1 MAMPTRTND
10 QWIEDLRAAG
20 DQRNS
25 ALAELHEIILN
36 GLPYSLK
43 KWLSPSNPRFT
54 PLAEEVAQET
64 LLRVLDNLETFEGRS
79 KFTTWVHK
87 IAINIALTELRRK
100 RWEEFSLDDLVDD
113 EESPPVIRLMLDH
126 DAVTPESVVEGDDVL
141 QRVKRVIM
149 EELTDKQ
156 RKAMIAI
163 AFKKVPLE
171 EVARRMG
178 TNRNALYKLM
188 HDSRLRLK
196 HRLEREG
203 LTTEAIFE
211 VFESR

>member
-1 MAMPTRTND
+1 MPTRTNNE
-10 QWIEDLRAAG
+10 WIADL
-20 DQRNS
+20 QSESEPRNS
-25 ALAELHEIILN
+25 ALADLHAVILN
-36 GLPYSLK
+36 GLPYALK

-64 LLRVLDNLETFEGRS
+64 LLRVMDNLDSFEGRS

-113 EESPPVIRLMLDH
+113 EESPPLIRLMLDQ
-126 DAVTPESVVEGDDVL
+126 DAVSPESAVEGDDVL
-141 QRVKRVIM
+141 QQVKRIIL
-149 EELTDKQ
+149 EELTVKQ
-156 RKAMIAI
+156 RKAMVAI
-163 AFKKVPLE
+163 AVKKVPLE

-188 HDSRLRLK
+188 HDSRRRLK

-203 LTTEAIFE
+203 LTTQAIFE
-211 VFESR
+211 VFENR

>member
-1 MAMPTRTND
+1 MAMPTRTNT
-10 QWIEDLRAAG
+10 QWIQDLQSEGER
-20 DQRNS
+20 RSS
-25 ALAELHEIILN
+25 ALADLHGIILN
-36 GLPYSLK
+36 GLPYALK
-43 KWLSPSNPRFT
+43 KWLSPSNPRLT
-54 PLAEEVAQET
+54 PLVEEAAQET
-64 LLRVLDNLETFEGRS
+64 LLRVMDNLDTFEGRS

-113 EESPPVIRLMLDH
+113 EESPPLIRLMLDH

-141 QRVKRVIM
+141 QQVKRIIL

-156 RKAMIAI
+156 RKAMVAI

-188 HDSRLRLK
+188 HDARRRLK

-203 LTTEAIFE
+203 LTTEVIFR
-211 VFESR
+211 VFENR